1 MSQPDLPVMG
11 ADGEFPMWNKGIG
24 AILITIVVAALSC
37 TASKAQSDYPNR
49 AIKIV
54 VPTPPGPTLDSLP
67 RLIASHLSERWK
79 VPVIIENVPGVAQN
93 LGAETVA
100 KSEPDGYTVLA
111 APKGPLT
118 MSQYEY
124 TKLNFDPA
132 AFVPVSVFASQPAT
146 LVASTKTPFDT
157 LQAMIA
163 YAKANPGRINYG
175 SPGTGSSLQLMV
187 EILKRDE
194 NIQMVHVPYKGVA
207 PAEADLLAGQIDL
220 LFDPL
225 GSALPY
231 VRDGKF
237 KALGV
242 TGKSRTPELPDVPAI
257 AEAIPDFVF
266 AEWFA
271 FVAPPRTS
279 PEIAGKF
286 SQAVAETL
294 RLPDVVRRFHDVSVT
309 TVGSS
314 PSETA
319 ALLKKE
325 SDKWRSVVAQL
336 GATMD

>member
-1 MSQPDLPVMG
+1 
-11 ADGEFPMWNKGIG
+11 MWNKWIG
-24 AILITIVVAALSC
+24 AILTTIAVAALSC

-49 AIKIV
+49 TIKIV

-79 VPVIIENVPGVAQN
+79 VPVIIENVPGAAQN

-100 KSEPDGYTVLA
+100 KSDPDGYTMLA

-132 AFVPVSVFASQPAT
+132 AFVPVSVFASQPAA

-157 LQAMIA
+157 LVALIA
-163 YAKANPGRINYG
+163 YARANPGRINYG
-175 SPGTGSSLQLMV
+175 SPGTGSSLQLML
-187 EILKRDE
+187 EILNRDE
-194 NIQMVHVPYKGVA
+194 NIQMVHVPYKGIA

-225 GSALPY
+225 GSALPFI
-231 VRDGKF
+231 RDGKF

-242 TGKSRTPELPDVPAI
+242 TSKSRTPELPDVPAI
-257 AEAIPDFVF
+257 AEVIPSFVF
-266 AEWFA
+266 TEWFA
-271 FVAPPRTS
+271 FVAPPRTN
-279 PEIAGKF
+279 PEIAAKF

-294 RLPDVVRRFHDVSVT
+294 QLPDVVQRFRDVSVSP
-309 TVGSS
+309 VGSS
-314 PSETA
+314 PSEAA
-319 ALLKKE
+319 ALLKRE
-325 SDKWRSVVAQL
+325 SEGWRTTVAQL
-336 GATMD
+336 GVKMD

>member
-1 MSQPDLPVMG
+1 
-11 ADGEFPMWNKGIG
+11 MWIKWIG
-24 AILITIVVAALSC
+24 AILTAIAVAALSC

-49 AIKIV
+49 TIKIV

-79 VPVIIENVPGVAQN
+79 VPVIIENVPGAAQN

-100 KSEPDGYTVLA
+100 KAAPDGYTILA

-118 MSQYEY
+118 LSQYEY

-132 AFVPVSVFASQPAT
+132 AFVPVSVFASQPAA

-157 LQAMIA
+157 LVALIA
-163 YAKANPGRINYG
+163 YARANPGRINYG
-175 SPGTGSSLQLMV
+175 SPGTGRSLQLML
-187 EILKRDE
+187 EILNRDE
-194 NIQMVHVPYKGVA
+194 NIQMVHVPYKGIA

-225 GSALPY
+225 GSALPFI
-231 VRDGKF
+231 RDGKF

-242 TGKSRTPELPDVPAI
+242 TSKSRTPELPDVPAI
-257 AEAIPDFVF
+257 AEVIPSFVF
-266 AEWFA
+266 TEWFA
-271 FVAPPRTS
+271 FVAPPRTN
-279 PEIAGKF
+279 PEIAAKF

-294 RLPDVVRRFHDVSVT
+294 QLPDVVQRFRDVSVSP
-309 TVGSS
+309 VGSS
-314 PSETA
+314 PSEAA

-325 SDKWRSVVAQL
+325 SEGWRTTVAQL
-336 GATMD
+336 GVKMD